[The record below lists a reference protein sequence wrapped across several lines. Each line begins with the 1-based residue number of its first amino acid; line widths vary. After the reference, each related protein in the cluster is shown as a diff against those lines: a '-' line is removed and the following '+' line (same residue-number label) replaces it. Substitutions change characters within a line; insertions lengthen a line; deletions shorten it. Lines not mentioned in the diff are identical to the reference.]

1 MSFQAL
7 DFAFEF
13 LRRRDHGSVNAFR
26 WCVVLANK
34 LDIIVGIIIR
44 ATRPRLSTHRMAN
57 TNAHVAG
64 NTEKNRWR
72 AVTAG
77 KFLDDP
83 KILRF

>member
-34 LDIIVGIIIR
+34 LDIVGIIR
-44 ATRPRLSTHRMAN
+44 AARPRLSTHRMAN
-57 TNAHVAG
+57 INAHVAG
-64 NTEKNRWR
+64 DTEKKRWR
-72 AVTAG
+72 AATAG